1 MILRGVTIFLQFIKV
16 GGISPK
22 VRQDIR
28 GGGGGGHQ
36 KVPVCMSLDESVHN
50 GSLYCCMYF
59 FLTH

>member
-28 GGGGGGHQ
+28 GGGGVIKKFQ
-36 KVPVCMSLDESVHN
+36 FVCHLMN
-50 GSLYCCMYF
+50 LYTMGLYTVVCIF
-59 FLTH
+59 F